1 MVVITYVRKLNNYK
15 GCNQMDPFLYLWYF
29 LNDIWGPTICVVIY
43 LQSIETDVLLETG
56 GPTPLLAV
64 QV

>member
-1 MVVITYVRKLNNYK
+1 ME
-15 GCNQMDPFLYLWYF
+15 PFLYLLYF